1 MSFSFGNTQAQP
13 AQAGGGLFGGLNTN
27 IQNQTQAGSSI
38 FGQKPQTQPAQQSTG
53 FFGQNTQPQQQP
65 QQSQSLFGQSG
76 QAQQSQQPSLFGQTQ
91 TQQPTGLFGQTAQ
104 TQQPQQ
110 QPSLFGQSAQTQQQQ
125 PSNQQ
130 SQFGSSQ
137 LWQPQTQNPQPK
149 SVPEQ
154 MQVVLEKW
162 SPNSPT
168 CVFKHYFYNKV
179 ADNQVPFYKAGPNED
194 PKAWDEALSKKPGPG
209 YIPVLCTGFEQLG
222 ERIKTQNTTLAAF
235 NRVLHQIN
243 GSLDAMM
250 IRHDTETSVRILNA
264 KRKHTMLK
272 QRSLALATK
281 VQILRNRGFAMG
293 AAEEALKVKLTALDK
308 SVCDPALSARAEEI
322 WARMVSVRERARL
335 LKEEMERQ
343 AGGNGSSMDE
353 QTARRAEKI
362 LEDYATQL
370 AHLKKE
376 LALINTEFEEWQTEQ
391 APADS
396 ETKRR

>member
-1 MSFSFGNTQAQP
+1 MATAD
-13 AQAGGGLFGGLNTN
+13 T
-27 IQNQTQAGSSI
+27 
-38 FGQKPQTQPAQQSTG
+38 KPSYV
-53 FFGQNTQPQQQP
+53 
-65 QQSQSLFGQSG
+65 
-76 QAQQSQQPSLFGQTQ
+76 
-91 TQQPTGLFGQTAQ
+91 
-104 TQQPQQ
+104 
-110 QPSLFGQSAQTQQQQ
+110 
-125 PSNQQ
+125 
-130 SQFGSSQ
+130 QFKVPRPITH
-137 LWQPQTQNPQPK
+137 LTYLAEPK

-194 PKAWDEALSKKPGPG
+194 PKGWDEALSKKPGPG

-264 KRKHTMLK
+264 KRKHMMLK

-343 AGGNGSSMDE
+343 AGSNGSSMDE
-353 QTARRAEKI
+353 QTARRAEKVCSPI
-362 LEDYATQL
+362 PRRLFAPLLT
-370 AHLKKE
+370 
-376 LALINTEFEEWQTEQ
+376 AL
-391 APADS
+391 
-396 ETKRR
+396 

>member
-1 MSFSFGNTQAQP
+1 
-13 AQAGGGLFGGLNTN
+13 
-27 IQNQTQAGSSI
+27 
-38 FGQKPQTQPAQQSTG
+38 
-53 FFGQNTQPQQQP
+53 
-65 QQSQSLFGQSG
+65 
-76 QAQQSQQPSLFGQTQ
+76 
-91 TQQPTGLFGQTAQ
+91 
-104 TQQPQQ
+104 
-110 QPSLFGQSAQTQQQQ
+110 
-125 PSNQQ
+125 
-130 SQFGSSQ
+130 
-137 LWQPQTQNPQPK
+137 
-149 SVPEQ
+149 

-343 AGGNGSSMDE
+343 AGSNGSSMDE
-353 QTARRAEKI
+353 QTARRAEKVCSLIPCRLLAPQLTASQI

-376 LALINTEFEEWQTEQ
+376 LALINTEFADWQTEQ